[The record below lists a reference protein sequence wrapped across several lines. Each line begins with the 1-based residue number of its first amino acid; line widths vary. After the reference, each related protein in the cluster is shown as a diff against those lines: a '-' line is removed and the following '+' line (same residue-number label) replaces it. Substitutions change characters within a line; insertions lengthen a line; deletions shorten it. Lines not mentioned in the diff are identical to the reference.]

1 MNDTDRPGFAK
12 FKASLI
18 FVGGHRRLPPPF
30 AVLCCLPLLTGFA
43 RSEGSSLSNPSTPVL
58 MAADAAPTPPQ
69 PLEPPQLAQLPEPPP
84 PPARPRVA
92 HRWGNKADE
101 NVIVSVGHDSTLAA
115 GERADVVVSILG
127 ASISAGEVS
136 DVVVSV
142 LGSTRVTGPVGNAAV
157 AVMGNTYVNSKVN
170 GDVVAVLGNVELGP
184 NADVGGQVT
193 AVAGTVTRDPD
204 AAVRGGVRSVG
215 LPWVP
220 SLTWLRPWIEN
231 CLFYGRPLAFA
242 PGLGWAWTIALVS
255 LALYVLGA
263 LLFPAGVD
271 RCVRTFEEYP
281 GHSILTAV
289 LTIVATPV
297 AMVLLTITVIGILAI
312 PFLGIALLAAESFGK
327 LAMLAWIGRRV
338 TKPATA
344 GVTSHVAFAVLI
356 GGLIV
361 TALYVVPVL
370 GFILYKV
377 LGLLGLGVV
386 IYALL
391 LAVRARREAY
401 PPRSP
406 GPTGAGFA
414 AAAASTSADAPMH
427 SDAKAEAAEP
437 QPPAQSAEQTGAAD
451 ATAAAQTSSKTAP
464 AAAALAYA
472 RAGFWIRMGALFI
485 DVVLIGV
492 ILHFIVGPERI
503 HLLLLASY
511 GAVMWKLKGT
521 TVGGVVFNLQVVR
534 LDGRELDWAT
544 AIVRALSCFLSLFV
558 LGLGFIWI
566 AFDEHRQAWHDKIAG
581 TVVVR
586 VPKGVS
592 LL

>member
-1 MNDTDRPGFAK
+1 MRNRT
-12 FKASLI
+12 
-18 FVGGHRRLPPPF
+18 RRLSAAF
-30 AVLCCLPLLTGFA
+30 AALGCLPLLTGVA
-43 RSEGSSLSNPSTPVL
+43 HSERSAELSNPSTPVL
-58 MAADAAPTPPQ
+58 GAAAAAPTPP
-69 PLEPPQLAQLPEPPP
+69 
-84 PPARPRVA
+84 
-92 HRWGNKADE
+92 HE

-115 GERADVVVSILG
+115 GERADVVVSVLG
-127 ASISAGEVS
+127 ASVSAGEVS

-142 LGSTRVTGPVGNAAV
+142 LGNTRVTGPVGNAAV
-157 AVMGNTYVNSKVN
+157 AVMGSIYVNSKVK
-170 GDVVAVLGNVELGP
+170 GDVAAVLGNVELGP

-231 CLFYGRPLAFA
+231 CLFYGRPLAFT
-242 PGLGWAWTIALVS
+242 PGLGWAWTIALGS

-263 LLFPAGVD
+263 LLFPIGVD

-281 GHSILTAV
+281 GQSILAAL

-297 AMVLLTITVIGILAI
+297 AMVLLIITIIGMLAI

-344 GVTSHVAFAVLI
+344 GATSHVAFAVFI

-377 LGLLGLGVV
+377 LGFLGLGVV
-386 IYALL
+386 VYALL
-391 LAVRARREAY
+391 LAVQARRETH
-401 PPRSP
+401 PPRSS
-406 GPTGAGFA
+406 GPTGAAFA
-414 AAAASTSADAPMH
+414 AAAASTATAAPLG
-427 SDAKAEAAEP
+427 SEATAEAAQAQAARPEA
-437 QPPAQSAEQTGAAD
+437 PAQSAQQTGAAD
-451 ATAAAQTSSKTAP
+451 AGTAAPPSPKTVP
-464 AAAALAYA
+464 AATAVAYA
-472 RAGFWIRMGALFI
+472 RAGFWIRMGALLI
-485 DVVLIGV
+485 DAILIGV
-492 ILHFIVGPERI
+492 ILRFIVGPERI

-544 AIVRALSCFLSLFV
+544 AIVRALSCFLSLFL

-566 AFDEHRQAWHDKIAG
+566 AFDEQRQAWHDKIAG